1 MTKRLIVNAD
11 GMGFGPGATQGVLD
25 AVAEGGFI
33 TSVSV
38 NANFPEAARV
48 AELAPHISVGV
59 HLNPMVGPAC
69 TTAPSLVDEAGQFH
83 GRRREWNAAELEAE
97 LVAQVQRIQAIRAVT
112 HLDSHQNSH
121 LSYLDVFLRVAAAT
135 GVRAMRTNASL
146 ICVEAPSPAAARAR
160 AYAKQPHVLAMHG
173 YRRVQMA
180 QARRRGMRM
189 ADRLI
194 TVGYAGTGNKSSVEN
209 WRRLIANL
217 PTGTSEVYCH
227 PAYPDDVLRAH
238 AAYTAPRQAE
248 LDILRSTALRD
259 LAAAHGVELVS
270 FAALLEN

>member
-25 AVAEGGFI
+25 AVNEGGFI

-48 AELAPHISVGV
+48 AELPAHISVGV
-59 HLNPMVGPAC
+59 HLNPMVGPPC
-69 TTAPSLVDEAGQFH
+69 TTAPSLVDNGQFH
-83 GRRREWNAAELEAE
+83 GRRRDWDNAELEAE
-97 LVAQVQRIQAIRAVT
+97 LTAQVQRIQALTTVT

-146 ICVEAPSPAAARAR
+146 ICVESPSPAAARAK
-160 AYAKQPHVLAMHG
+160 AYAKAPHVLAVHA

-180 QARRRGMRM
+180 RARRRGMRM
-189 ADRLI
+189 AERLI
-194 TVGYAGTGNKSSVEN
+194 TVGYAGTGNKSSADN
-209 WRRLIANL
+209 WRRLLANL
-217 PTGTSEVYCH
+217 PDGTSEVYCH

-238 AAYTAPRQAE
+238 ATYTAPRQAE
-248 LDILRSTALRD
+248 LDILRSTELRD

-270 FAALLEN
+270 FAALLED